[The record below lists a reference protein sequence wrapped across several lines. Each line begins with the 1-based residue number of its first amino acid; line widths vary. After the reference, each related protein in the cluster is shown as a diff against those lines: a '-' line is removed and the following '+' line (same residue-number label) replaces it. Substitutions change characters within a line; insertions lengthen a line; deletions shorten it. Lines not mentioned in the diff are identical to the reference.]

1 MEKVESQMCKK
12 LKVSVKRVVS
22 VFHGNDHFAVME
34 SNLDTNVITIYDGL
48 NLGLNNWFH
57 HITNVLKRTK
67 LIGRNS
73 LPTFHSNG
81 KTELEL
87 VTEDEDSWIISK
99 SIIVHQ
105 KDGYNCGPIA
115 CLVLGSI
122 FEPEIVN
129 ISAISPHNYRSFVV
143 TMFKEMVNQFNTELI
158 LPSDLHDTVSM
169 TQQVNT
175 EQVDFDGELMLNE
188 MVARKL
194 RHGNENRCARHAM
207 ERAVKETPMKSK
219 KNARQKH
226 AQFVRA
232 QRQKDQSKYMKGRHM
247 KSRQAATF
255 GSIVTLK
262 MDYRDVSNPHGI
274 PAIVFALST
283 NELG

>member
-1 MEKVESQMCKK
+1 MCKK
-12 LKVSVKRVVS
+12 LKVNVKRVVS
-22 VFHGNDHFAVME
+22 VFHGNDHFSEME

-87 VTEDEDSWIISK
+87 VTDEDSWIISK

-115 CLVLGSI
+115 CLVLVSI
-122 FEPEIVN
+122 FEPEIVK
-129 ISAISPHNYRSFVV
+129 ISAISPHNHRPFVV
-143 TMFKEMVNQFNTELI
+143 TRFKEMVNQFNTEMI
-158 LPSDLHDTVSM
+158 LQSDLHDTVSI
-169 TQQVNT
+169 TQ
-175 EQVDFDGELMLNE
+175 QVDFDAELMLNE

-194 RHGNENRCARHAM
+194 RCGNEQMC
-207 ERAVKETPMKSK
+207 KTCYGKS
-219 KNARQKH
+219 
-226 AQFVRA
+226 
-232 QRQKDQSKYMKGRHM
+232 S
-247 KSRQAATF
+247 
-255 GSIVTLK
+255 
-262 MDYRDVSNPHGI
+262 
-274 PAIVFALST
+274 
-283 NELG
+283 